1 MNNIDFLLI
10 DDDRDQEKLF
20 VEAIEEI
27 RESKDSNITYKVVK
41 TPEEAMTELY
51 QNCFRAIIIDLKL
64 KNEDDSV
71 HSDEEIS
78 GNILL
83 KKIIEKEIIP
93 IVVITGFPDKV
104 SDDIDT
110 DIVEVCPKEVNLY
123 DVINNLIE
131 KYSNSVFKIFGS
143 RGKINEDIKELFWKV
158 MPNYFVGGDGDI
170 SQLPSDKQEKVIV
183 RYISSWFSNKY
194 MFEDK
199 YLDVD
204 PIEMYMFPNPIEQVC
219 TCDVFQKKIDDNSFD
234 YYIVLTPSCD
244 LANKKV
250 DEVLLCK
257 IKKYDDVH
265 SFKNKLDAY
274 NNLENKTSNKAIKKK
289 EDLSKWFRNS
299 DSESLR
305 YHFLPKISQFSGG
318 FVDFR
323 AIITLEY
330 DNESGKI
337 KDETYTKVG
346 VITESFKRDI
356 ISRFSSYYHRQG
368 QPEFNCESVLSH
380 L

>member
-10 DDDRDQEKLF
+10 DDDRDQERLF
-20 VEAIEEI
+20 IEAIEEI

-93 IVVITGFPDKV
+93 IVVITGFPEKI

-110 DIVEVCPKEVNLY
+110 DIVEVCPKDVILY

-158 MPNYFVGGDGDI
+158 MPNYFVGGNGDI

-234 YYIVLTPSCD
+234 YYIVLTPGTLIIYRS
-244 LANKKV
+244 
-250 DEVLLCK
+250 LLILK
-257 IKKYDDVH
+257 I
-265 SFKNKLDAY
+265 
-274 NNLENKTSNKAIKKK
+274 
-289 EDLSKWFRNS
+289 
-299 DSESLR
+299 
-305 YHFLPKISQFSGG
+305 
-318 FVDFR
+318 
-323 AIITLEY
+323 
-330 DNESGKI
+330 NESFVIPCFK
-337 KDETYTKVG
+337 G
-346 VITESFKRDI
+346 VSSIFLSFVLKTNWI
-356 ISRFSSYYHRQG
+356 ISNIPTIYNSLF
-368 QPEFNCESVLSH
+368 
-380 L
+380 